1 MTLSTAGL
9 QFYLG
14 QPFLLSGRENKRQM
28 IGKLIALLLWLSP
41 VRSLVYA
48 NYEIIVLK
56 HVEESPH
63 LHSHFSSNLTFNVWA
78 LHFCEALVSF
88 VGFFFSVLIYFF

>member
-1 MTLSTAGL
+1 
-9 QFYLG
+9 
-14 QPFLLSGRENKRQM
+14 
-28 IGKLIALLLWLSP
+28 
-41 VRSLVYA
+41 VYA

-88 VGFFFSVLIYFF
+88 VGFFFSVLIFFFK